1 MNIKYLAET
10 IKTIL
15 SINNIDIDEQA
26 IFNFLVAFYKIYL
39 EIAEIL
45 YNIIYNINDKEYLEA
60 YYELQ

>member
-15 SINNIDIDEQA
+15 SINNIDIDEQV

-45 YNIIYNINDKEYLEA
+45 YNIIYNIGNKDIGRLIN
-60 YYELQ
+60 ELQ